1 MLEISRIKEQKNEII
16 ELLKIR
22 GFDAKDIIESVLSL
36 DIKWRNSKS
45 ELDDVASELN
55 KIAKEIGM
63 LFGQGKVEEAN
74 AAKAKTSNLKENLKH
89 LVKLLLILL
98 MKLLTSCMRFQMF
111 LIKLFHLEN
120 LMLIMK

>member
-74 AAKAKTSNLKENLKH
+74 AAKLKH
-89 LVKLLLILL
+89 LI
-98 MKLLTSCMRFQMF
+98 
-111 LIKLFHLEN
+111 
-120 LMLIMK
+120 